1 MKFVLLNDFKT
12 TFKTQK
18 KWLLLYY
25 IVFITY
31 MLFKYYVNQDLIDNT
46 FVLESFGLLINGTNI
61 LKITVF
67 TFHIIFYVYL
77 AVSLF
82 FCDLKEDKCN
92 LFLRMDNKKWYV
104 YKIISIFLMSIL
116 LELMAFLIFSLFS
129 YLVSKKIFL
138 FFFLKDVLFLFTCQV
153 TIILGIIFTPCFLF
167 LLLICYFVYF
177 KEGNVLDINLYLKIL
192 YLFVSLILG
201 VFLIRKNKC
210 LIFEKC

>member
-12 TFKTQK
+12 TFRTQK

-46 FVLESFGLLINGTNI
+46 FALESFGLLITGTNI
-61 LKITVF
+61 LKITMF

-82 FCDLKEDKCN
+82 FRDLKEDKCN
-92 LFLRMDNKKWYV
+92 LFLRMNNKKWYV
-104 YKIISIFLMSIL
+104 YKLISIFLMSIL
-116 LELMAFLIFSLFS
+116 LELMALLIFSIFS

-138 FFFLKDVLFLFTCQV
+138 YFFLKDVLFLLTCQV
-153 TIILGIIFTPCFLF
+153 TIILGIIFTPCFCF
-167 LLLICYFVYF
+167 FAIIYYFIYL
-177 KEGNVLDINLYLKIL
+177 KNGNVLDINLFLEIMYLLLDFI
-192 YLFVSLILG
+192 VGI
-201 VFLIRKNKC
+201 FLIKKNKY